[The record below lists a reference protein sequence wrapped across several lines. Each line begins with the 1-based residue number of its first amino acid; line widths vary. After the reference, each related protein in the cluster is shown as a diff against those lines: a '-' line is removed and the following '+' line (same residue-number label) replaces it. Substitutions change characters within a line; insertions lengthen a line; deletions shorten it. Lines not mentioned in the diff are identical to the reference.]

1 MKRHTGSRRRVERR
15 AVRSRRES
23 REDETERLRR
33 RRRRRTV
40 SESRDMRQT
49 NEREILRL
57 REGEEIRDGEG
68 EETGDGDGEG
78 EEKENS
84 RARTR
89 KKKRRARI
97 ETGQRKGKTGLK
109 TENRKG
115 EDRRPD
121 RKSTVQSGP
130 VCAGLWSGYVVAEGT
145 PVRERE
151 HEHRLPCC
159 GIGFGWFLFI
169 IGFFLAGIPWYVGAF
184 FLICCKRSVDQR
196 EKPGYVACTIAAVLA
211 IIAVIFG
218 VTRIHDD

>member
-1 MKRHTGSRRRVERR
+1 M
-15 AVRSRRES
+15 
-23 REDETERLRR
+23 
-33 RRRRRTV
+33 
-40 SESRDMRQT
+40 SE
-49 NEREILRL
+49 E
-57 REGEEIRDGEG
+57 
-68 EETGDGDGEG
+68 
-78 EEKENS
+78 
-84 RARTR
+84 
-89 KKKRRARI
+89 ARI
-97 ETGQRKGKTGLK
+97 VHHHHERGHHDH
-109 TENRKG
+109 G
-115 EDRRPD
+115 ESDQISPPPPPPPAIPQYGTFEGIPH
-121 RKSTVQSGP
+121 SPAPAMGFPQP
-130 VCAGLWSGYVVAEGT
+130 VPPRGAMDPSNYYAHGYQAVPGYVVAEGT